1 MKKNISKEQYKA
13 VFCKRVK
20 VIDRAPVY
28 INART
33 HDILKRTV
41 TNMGVFKLSISALV
55 ENIIT
60 DHLQKYESQI
70 NEIQQDEQE
79 RLYPSQD
86 GL

>member
-1 MKKNISKEQYKA
+1 MENSISKQQYKA

-28 INART
+28 INVRT
-33 HDILKRTV
+33 HDILKRAV

-60 DHLQKYESQI
+60 EHLQKYESQI
-70 NEIQQDEQE
+70 NEIQQEEQE
-79 RLYPSQD
+79 RLYPSQE
-86 GL
+86 GI